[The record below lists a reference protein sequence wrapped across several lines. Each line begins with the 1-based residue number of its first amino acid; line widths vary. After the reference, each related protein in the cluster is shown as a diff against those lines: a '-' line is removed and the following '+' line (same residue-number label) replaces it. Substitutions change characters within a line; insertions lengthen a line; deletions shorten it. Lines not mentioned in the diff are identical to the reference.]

1 MSEIDKREKNTDN
14 RHTWLFLLETTV
26 SLTIF
31 ALAAAVMLSVF
42 VVSSK
47 NQKEAEAIHMSN
59 TKLQNVIEVIRSANS
74 LDELNQMLVS
84 EYGVDGSLEIPPST
98 DSSAK
103 SDVVTIYME
112 NKYLVKVEC
121 LGEDEGLY
129 HFRTTL
135 VNGKNDIEE
144 VSIDHYM
151 RGADNYATE

>member
-1 MSEIDKREKNTDN
+1 MAVPAGNN
-14 RHTWLFLLETTV
+14 R
-26 SLTIF
+26 I
-31 ALAAAVMLSVF
+31 
-42 VVSSK
+42 
-47 NQKEAEAIHMSN
+47 IN